1 MLIYVIY
8 KKVKWNNEK
17 ILTLSLWVLVT
28 VTYLLPRMHERY
40 MFVGEVI
47 SIIYFIIYR
56 KNLPLILII
65 NFSTLIT
72 YSQYLTNLSFNYIQ
86 LISLIYGII
95 IVYFTKNLFEFL
107 NLCIKIK
114 LITLIKRDK

>member
-95 IVYFTKNLFEFL
+95 IVYFTKNLFEL
-107 NLCIKIK
+107 LSNSNSE
-114 LITLIKRDK
+114 IKRIN